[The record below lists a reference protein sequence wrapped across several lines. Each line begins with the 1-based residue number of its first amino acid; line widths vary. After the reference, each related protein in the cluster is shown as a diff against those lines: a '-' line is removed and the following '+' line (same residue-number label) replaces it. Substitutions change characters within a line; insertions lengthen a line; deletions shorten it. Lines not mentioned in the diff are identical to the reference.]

1 MVTPNWFDKSLV
13 GGRTVGSALADSWL
27 PPGQTGIMI
36 PYYFYPN
43 NPYSDATVA
52 QLLGLI
58 RQYRGQVPVIVIINA
73 GNGPGVVTDGNYTAF
88 IRVLQAA
95 GAKVAGYVSTDYG
108 ARAESAV
115 QADVDLWLTLY
126 PNPKIDTIFYDEQTY
141 DLGVGNAN
149 VLLYERYTSY
159 CHARGLAPVIAN
171 PGTNQQGAYFATRT
185 ADIIVTVESGT
196 WPTETDL
203 RGNFVGGHTDYSTAL
218 RAALIYGQATMTVAD
233 VRTLAKYV
241 RWVYITHDA
250 LSPNPWDS
258 LSTHL
263 GDLFAVLASQN
274 STDAYLLARANHT
287 GTQAISTVASLQTS
301 LDAKAPL
308 ASPTFT
314 GTVTAPTLTVTGT
327 ATAGAFSGPLT
338 GAVTGNAS
346 TATTLQTSRLINGVA
361 FNGSASITVT
371 ANTPNTLTRGAY
383 LTGSNFTGSAAT
395 TWAVDAD
402 SANVAS
408 KIVARDASGNFSA
421 GTITAALTGN
431 ASTATSAATLTTP
444 RNINGVS
451 FNGSANI
458 TVTANTPNTLTR
470 GTYLTGADFNGSA
483 ASTWAVDATN
493 LNTASKIVARDASG
507 NFAAGTITANLTGN
521 VTGNVTG
528 NLGGST
534 VTASGTVTAARFVTT
549 AGATLT
555 IAAGV
560 VTATNGLHTIDT
572 EAAAATDD
580 LDTINGGVAGMVL
593 ILRAGSST
601 RDVVCKDGTGNLR
614 LAGDFTLTHT
624 DDRLVLLSDGV
635 NWFELSR
642 ADNNL

>member
-13 GGRTVGSALADSWL
+13 GGRTVGSALADSWVPL
-27 PPGQTGIMI
+27 GQTGIMI

-52 QLLGLI
+52 SLLGLV

-126 PNPKIDTIFYDEQTY
+126 PSPRIDTIFFDEQTY

-171 PGTNQQGAYFATRT
+171 PGTNQQGGYFATRT

-196 WPTETDL
+196 WPTESDL
-203 RGNFVGGHTDYSTAL
+203 RGNFVGGHTDYTTAL

-241 RWVYITHDA
+241 RWVYVTHDA

-258 LSTHL
+258 LSSHL
-263 GDLFAVLASQN
+263 SDLFAVLASQN

-287 GTQAISTVASLQTS
+287 GTQAIATVASLQTS

-314 GTVTAPTLTVTGT
+314 GTVTAPTLNVAGT

-338 GAVTGNAS
+338 GTVTGNLTGNAS

-361 FNGSASITVT
+361 FNGSLSITVT

-421 GTITAALTGN
+421 GTITAALTGT
-431 ASTATSAATLTTP
+431 ASSATTLAAGADRTLLDSRAPLASPTFTGTATAPTFS
-444 RNINGVS
+444 
-451 FNGSANI
+451 
-458 TVTANTPNTLTR
+458 
-470 GTYLTGADFNGSA
+470 GA
-483 ASTWAVDATN
+483 
-493 LNTASKIVARDASG
+493 L
-507 NFAAGTITANLTGN
+507 
-521 VTGNVTG
+521 TGNVTG

-534 VTASGTVTAARFVTT
+534 VTATGTVTAARFVTT

-555 IAAGV
+555 IATGA
-560 VTATNGLHTIDT
+560 VTVTNGIHAIDT

-580 LDTINGGVAGMVL
+580 LDTINGGTAGMVL
-593 ILRAGSST
+593 ILRAVSST
-601 RDVVCKDGTGNLR
+601 RDVVAKDGTGNLR
-614 LAGDFTLTHT
+614 LAGDFTLSHT
-624 DDRLVLLSDGV
+624 DDRLVLISDGV